1 MIRIA
6 WLQRHWTITK
16 YQTHACKS
24 IWILTADFYLFS
36 GCLPNITKLLYSSQK
51 KGERS
56 IEIIFGTICASI
68 YKQMR
73 WREIVFRRKHQS
85 RHADDKDLYMEQC
98 YVCGILGYHQ
108 QFLSLDRLSA
118 VLDWQLPPG
127 CYGSTE
133 SPKGGHRGT
142 EDSNVYREQWDHED
156 LNDDDF
162 NDGFGY

>member
-1 MIRIA
+1 
-6 WLQRHWTITK
+6 
-16 YQTHACKS
+16 
-24 IWILTADFYLFS
+24 
-36 GCLPNITKLLYSSQK
+36 
-51 KGERS
+51 
-56 IEIIFGTICASI
+56 
-68 YKQMR
+68 MR

-127 CYGSTE
+127 CYGSSE
-133 SPKGGHRGT
+133 SPKGGQRGT